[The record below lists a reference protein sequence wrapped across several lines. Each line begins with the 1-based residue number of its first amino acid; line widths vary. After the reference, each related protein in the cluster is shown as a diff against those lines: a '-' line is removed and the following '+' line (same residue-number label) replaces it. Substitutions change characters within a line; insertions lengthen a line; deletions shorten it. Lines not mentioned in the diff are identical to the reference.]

1 MRRAASTLTF
11 PFTSTFAFTFALAL
25 AFPSAAHAF
34 GAGVFGFSGK
44 PPAQSCTMCHSGG
57 AAPQVT
63 LSGPSA
69 LAAGQTATYT
79 IDIVTGASTAHAG
92 FDIATSAGA
101 LATIAQTNESWLNSG
116 EITHTRNWPK
126 GSTIQLMFQLTAPAA
141 PGPLT
146 IFATALDSDGVDD
159 TGGDG
164 AASTTFAVDVQ
175 APPDLAGA
183 DFAGAPLPDL
193 AQVDAVSSATMMP
206 PPQVDMGP
214 RRDEPRW
221 ACDASGAGAASTGA
235 VIVVLVLVASRF
247 RINREIR
254 RSRGQKRKTICPL

>member
-193 AQVDAVSSATMMP
+193 AQVDAVSSATEFSDTRHYLAP
-206 PPQVDMGP
+206 VLGWHVTG
-214 RRDEPRW
+214 R
-221 ACDASGAGAASTGA
+221 STLKVSTGFGVTSA
-235 VIVVLVLVASRF
+235 SDRYLVRAGWAYEFSTAGGR
-247 RINREIR
+247 
-254 RSRGQKRKTICPL
+254 